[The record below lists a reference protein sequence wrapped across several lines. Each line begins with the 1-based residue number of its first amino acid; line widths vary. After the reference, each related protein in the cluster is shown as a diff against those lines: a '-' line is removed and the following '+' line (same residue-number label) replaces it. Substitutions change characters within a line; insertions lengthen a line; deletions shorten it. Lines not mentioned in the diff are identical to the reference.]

1 MRRIR
6 AGRAALGAVTVAL
19 ALFFGVFA
27 AGGAQ
32 ASTTAAGSAVAASV
46 SGPIGGCDAGA
57 VCTYNSPWMYYGE
70 GSCEVSTTVTFY
82 PATNRM
88 TVNVVLDNPYWFAGC
103 TVWSTVYFNA
113 GTGTDPG
120 ASTTYSG
127 GSFYAYACGLQ
138 DWSCYGTPSGSG
150 EWTYT
155 DVATGIPTNW
165 AQAYAEVHWIQV
177 TDAE

>member
-1 MRRIR
+1 MD
-6 AGRAALGAVTVAL
+6 V
-19 ALFFGVFA
+19 
-27 AGGAQ
+27 
-32 ASTTAAGSAVAASV
+32 
-46 SGPIGGCDAGA
+46 
-57 VCTYNSPWMYYGE
+57 Y
-70 GSCEVSTTVTFY
+70 
-82 PATNRM
+82 
-88 TVNVVLDNPYWFAGC
+88 VNVYSPYWFAGC
-103 TVWSTVYFNA
+103 TAWSTVYFNA

-155 DVATGIPTNW
+155 DVATGIPTADW
-165 AQAYAEVHWIQV
+165 AYAEVHWIQV